1 MTVLLPTTTVRI
13 VRPDGVTDP
22 YEPGTET
29 AVADG
34 VYAHISTP
42 NGFDRAVGGDQ
53 ELVTAVALLPGGLD
67 VRHYDG
73 LVDERTGE
81 HYVVA
86 WTRRRNGLGLDHVK
100 AGLRSTKGG
109 SGG

>member
-1 MTVLLPTTTVRI
+1 MSVLIPTTTVRI
-13 VRPDGVTDP
+13 VRTDAVTDP

-29 AVADG
+29 AVASG

-53 ELVTAVALLPGGLD
+53 ELVTAVALLPPGLD
-67 VRHYDG
+67 VRYYDN
-73 LVDERTGE
+73 LIDEATGE
-81 HYVVA
+81 RYFVA

-100 AGLRSTKGG
+100 AGLRAVKGA